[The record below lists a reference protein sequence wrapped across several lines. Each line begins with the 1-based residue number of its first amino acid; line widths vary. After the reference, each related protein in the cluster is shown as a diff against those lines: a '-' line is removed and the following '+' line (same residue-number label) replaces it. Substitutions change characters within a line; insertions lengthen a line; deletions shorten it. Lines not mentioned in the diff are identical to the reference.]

1 MAGPIGSMKNV
12 TMWFLS
18 EICVSVIIVGLIIT
32 EIEGKQKSTSSEKQS
47 VQTPDN
53 VVNKEAGKGT
63 GEDLE
68 LEKQPHFLVWKLLS
82 KVLLLTILRA
92 TRRIWQNGCSAFGY
106 GYAIYL
112 LCTLAM
118 WLHICFDLF
127 MEYLSSLSKSRYEI
141 L

>member
-92 TRRIWQNGCSAFGY
+92 TRRIWQNGYSAFGY